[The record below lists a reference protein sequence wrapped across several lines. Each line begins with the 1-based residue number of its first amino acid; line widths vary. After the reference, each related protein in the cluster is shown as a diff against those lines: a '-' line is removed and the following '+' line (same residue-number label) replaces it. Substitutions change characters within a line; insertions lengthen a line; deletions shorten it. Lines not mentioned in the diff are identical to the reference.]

1 MIGNLI
7 KVALIAA
14 VVVLVVQS
22 LPDIKRYLEIRD
34 M

>member
-1 MIGNLI
+1 MNKLV

-14 VVVLVVQS
+14 AVAVVVQA
-22 LPDIKRYLEIRD
+22 LPDIKRYIEMRG

>member
-1 MIGNLI
+1 MLNKLV

-14 VVVLVVQS
+14 AVAVVVQA
-22 LPDIKRYLEIRD
+22 LPDIKRYIEMRG

>member
-1 MIGNLI
+1 MSKVV

-14 VVVLVVQS
+14 AVAVVSQAI
-22 LPDIKRYLEIRD
+22 PDIKRYMEIRA